1 MTRSMEGGSRVRTT
15 TGDLG
20 TVRSVDAQPN
30 VDGITYAYVDV
41 DDETRTPDGV
51 PYDVRHLELMP

>member
-1 MTRSMEGGSRVRTT
+1 MMTRSIEAGSRVRTT

-20 TVRSVDAQPN
+20 TVRSVDAPN
-30 VDGITYAYVDV
+30 VDGITYAYVDL
-41 DDETRTPDGV
+41 DDEKRTPDGV